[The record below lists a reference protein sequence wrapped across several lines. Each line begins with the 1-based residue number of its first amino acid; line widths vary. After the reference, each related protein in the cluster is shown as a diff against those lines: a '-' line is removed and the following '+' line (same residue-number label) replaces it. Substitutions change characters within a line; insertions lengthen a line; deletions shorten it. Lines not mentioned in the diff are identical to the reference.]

1 VYASRAKIQL
11 FQGVEK
17 FRQPRVFRGLT
28 ERMYKKGQWIETEI
42 FDTADKNRCVG
53 KLDDGIR
60 VFVEGIAAVGDTVR
74 AQVFQVKKR
83 YLVAQLTEILKLSS
97 RRTAPRCAYFGLC
110 GGCKWQHLDYAEQVR
125 IKRKQVVDALEHL
138 GNFKDPDVGECIP
151 AEKIYGYRNKIDMDF
166 TDRRYLT
173 ANEMNIPEAEL
184 SKPLD
189 FALGFHAPGCFAKA
203 IDIDHCDLASP
214 EMNLAVETVRRFC
227 LDRKLPIYST
237 FSHEGFLRN
246 LVVRRGERTGELMVN
261 LITSTHDASLM
272 RELCA
277 ELQQALGDKLTTF
290 INATTDRKNM
300 VAFGDQEFVLFGE
313 GTISD
318 RLGDYT
324 YRISPN
330 SFFQT
335 NTVQA
340 EKLYNE
346 ILSAAQLQG
355 TETVYDL
362 FCGTGSIALFAS
374 KHCARVLGIELVEA
388 AVADAQKNAKEHG
401 ADNCTFRQ
409 MDLMHFNTIRSSL
422 EAFGLPDLVITDPPR
437 AGMHPKAVE
446 MLRQLAPPVIIYVSC
461 NPASLARDGQLLCE
475 GGLYKLIRTQPVDLF
490 PQTNHVE
497 SVARFE
503 RV

>member
-1 VYASRAKIQL
+1 
-11 FQGVEK
+11 
-17 FRQPRVFRGLT
+17 
-28 ERMYKKGQWIETEI
+28 MYKKGQMIETEL

-60 VFVEGIAAVGDTVR
+60 IFVEGTAAVGDTVR
-74 AQVFQVKKR
+74 AQIYKTKKR
-83 YLVAQLTEILKLSS
+83 YLVANLVEILKFSD
-97 RRTAPRCAYFGLC
+97 RRIEPRCKYFGVC
-110 GGCKWQHLDYAEQVR
+110 GGCKWQHLQYDEQLR

-138 GNFKDPDVGECIP
+138 GDFQSPDVGECIP
-151 AEKIYGYRNKIDMDF
+151 AEETFGYRNKIDMDF

-173 ANEMNIPEAEL
+173 ADEMDLSEEEL

-203 IDIDHCDLASP
+203 IDIDHCDLASE
-214 EMNLAVETVRRFC
+214 EMNLAVETVRIFC
-227 LDRKLPIYST
+227 RDRKLPIYST

-261 LITSTHDASLM
+261 LITTTHDPALM
-272 RELCA
+272 QDLLGVLRA
-277 ELQQALGDKLTTF
+277 ALGEKLTTF

-300 VAFGDQEFVLFGE
+300 VAFGEQEYILCGE
-313 GTISD
+313 GSISD
-318 RLGDYT
+318 RLGEYT
-324 YRISPN
+324 YRISAN

-346 ILSAAQLQG
+346 IIKQAAFRG
-355 TETVYDL
+355 DETVYDL
-362 FCGTGSIALFAS
+362 FCGTGSIALFAA
-374 KHCARVLGIELVEA
+374 KHCGKVLGIELVES
-388 AVADAQKNAKEHG
+388 AVADAQKNAVEHG
-401 ADNCTFRQ
+401 AANCTFRQ
-409 MDLMHFNTIRSSL
+409 MDLMHFGTIRTEL
-422 EAFGLPDLVITDPPR
+422 ETFGLPDLVITDPPR
-437 AGMHPKAVE
+437 AGMHPKAVD
-446 MLRQLAPPVIIYVSC
+446 MLRELAPPVIVYVSC
-461 NPASLARDGQLLCE
+461 NPASLARDGQLLCAE
-475 GGLYKLIRTQPVDLF
+475 GLYKLVSCQPVDLF

>member
-1 VYASRAKIQL
+1 
-11 FQGVEK
+11 
-17 FRQPRVFRGLT
+17 
-28 ERMYKKGQWIETEI
+28 MEI

-53 KLDDGIR
+53 KMDDGIC

-74 AQVFQVKKR
+74 AQVYKIKKR
-83 YLVAQLTEILKLSS
+83 YLVAQLKEVLKFSD
-97 RRTAPRCAYFGLC
+97 RRINPRCKYFGVC
-110 GGCKWQHLDYAEQVR
+110 GGCKWQHLEYAEQLR

-138 GNFKDPDVGECIP
+138 GGFENPEVGECIA
-151 AEKIYGYRNKIDMDF
+151 AEETFGYRNKIDMDF

-173 ANEMNIPEAEL
+173 ADEMDVPEAEL
-184 SKPLD
+184 SKPLN

-203 IDIDHCDLASP
+203 IDIDHCDLASE

-227 LDRKLPIYST
+227 RDRKVPVYST
-237 FSHEGFLRN
+237 FTHEGFLRN

-261 LITSTHDASLM
+261 LITLTHDAELM

-277 ELQQALGDKLTTF
+277 ELQSALGEKLTTF

-300 VAFGDQEFVLFGE
+300 VAFGDKEYVLCGE
-313 GTISD
+313 GSISD
-318 RLGDYT
+318 RLGEYT

-346 ILSAAQLQG
+346 ILRAARFRGSDPSEAREASLVRGTDRREGQL
-355 TETVYDL
+355 VYDL
-362 FCGTGSIALFAS
+362 FCGTGSIALFAA
-374 KHCARVLGIELVEA
+374 KHCGKVLGIELVEA
-388 AVADAQKNAKEHG
+388 AVADAQKNAEEHG
-401 ADNCTFRQ
+401 AKNCTFRQ
-409 MDLMHFNTIRSSL
+409 MDLMHFGKIRAEL
-422 EAFGLPDLVITDPPR
+422 EDFGLPDVVITDPPR

-446 MLRQLAPPVIIYVSC
+446 MLRELAPPVIIYVSC

-475 GGLYKLIRTQPVDLF
+475 GGLYKLISAQPVDLF

-503 RV
+503 RG

>member
-1 VYASRAKIQL
+1 
-11 FQGVEK
+11 
-17 FRQPRVFRGLT
+17 
-28 ERMYKKGQWIETEI
+28 MYKKGQLIEMEI

-53 KLDDGIR
+53 KMDDGIC

-74 AQVFQVKKR
+74 AQVYKIKKR
-83 YLVAQLTEILKLSS
+83 YLVAQLKEVLKFSD
-97 RRTAPRCAYFGLC
+97 RRINPRCKYFGVC
-110 GGCKWQHLDYAEQVR
+110 GGCKWQHLEYAEQLR

-138 GNFKDPDVGECIP
+138 GGFENPEVGECIA
-151 AEKIYGYRNKIDMDF
+151 AEETFGYRNKIDMDF

-173 ANEMNIPEAEL
+173 ADEMDVPEAEL
-184 SKPLD
+184 SKPLN

-203 IDIDHCDLASP
+203 IDIDHCDLASE

-227 LDRKLPIYST
+227 RDRKVPVYST
-237 FSHEGFLRN
+237 FTHEGFLRN

-261 LITSTHDASLM
+261 LITLTHDAELM

-277 ELQQALGDKLTTF
+277 ELQSALGEKLTTF

-300 VAFGDQEFVLFGE
+300 VAFGDKEYVLCGE
-313 GTISD
+313 GSISD
-318 RLGDYT
+318 RLGEYT

-346 ILSAAQLQG
+346 ILRAARFRGSDPSEAREASLVRGTDRREGQL
-355 TETVYDL
+355 VYDL
-362 FCGTGSIALFAS
+362 FCGTGSIALFAA
-374 KHCARVLGIELVEA
+374 KHCGKVLGIELVEA
-388 AVADAQKNAKEHG
+388 AVADAQKNAEEHG
-401 ADNCTFRQ
+401 AKNCTFRQ
-409 MDLMHFNTIRSSL
+409 MDLMHFGKIRAEL
-422 EAFGLPDLVITDPPR
+422 EDFGLPDVVITDPPR

-446 MLRQLAPPVIIYVSC
+446 MLRELAPPVIIYVSC

-475 GGLYKLIRTQPVDLF
+475 GGLYKLISAQPVDLF

-503 RV
+503 RG

>member
-1 VYASRAKIQL
+1 
-11 FQGVEK
+11 
-17 FRQPRVFRGLT
+17 
-28 ERMYKKGQWIETEI
+28 MYKKGQLIETEI

-53 KLDDGIR
+53 KMDDGIR

-74 AQVFQVKKR
+74 AQVYKIKKR
-83 YLVAQLTEILKLSS
+83 YLVAQLTEVLKFSD
-97 RRTAPRCAYFGLC
+97 RRIEPRCKYFGVC
-110 GGCKWQHLDYAEQVR
+110 GGCKWQHLDYTEQLR

-138 GNFKDPDVGECIP
+138 GGFESPAVSECIS
-151 AEKIYGYRNKIDMDF
+151 AEEIFGYRNKIDMDF

-173 ANEMNIPEAEL
+173 ADEMNIPEAEL
-184 SKPLD
+184 KKPLD

-203 IDIDHCDLASP
+203 IDIDHCDLASE

-227 LDRKLPIYST
+227 CDRKIPVYST
-237 FSHEGFLRN
+237 FTHEGFLRN
-246 LVVRRGERTGELMVN
+246 LVVRRGQRTGELMVN
-261 LITSTHDASLM
+261 LITLTHDAVLM

-277 ELQQALGDKLTTF
+277 ELQTVLGAKLTTF

-300 VAFGDQEFVLFGE
+300 VAFGDKEYVMCGE
-313 GTISD
+313 GSISD
-318 RLGDYT
+318 RLGEYA

-346 ILSAAQLQG
+346 ILTAARFQG
-355 TETVYDL
+355 SETVYDL
-362 FCGTGSIALFAS
+362 FCGTGSIALFAA

-388 AVADAQKNAKEHG
+388 AVADAQTNAEEHG
-401 ADNCTFRQ
+401 AKNCTFRQ
-409 MDLMHFNTIRSSL
+409 MDLMHFGKIRAEL
-422 EAFGLPDLVITDPPR
+422 EAFGLPDVVITDPPR

-446 MLRQLAPPVIIYVSC
+446 MLRELAPPVVIYVSC

-475 GGLYKLIRTQPVDLF
+475 GGLYKFVSAQPVDLF

-503 RV
+503 RAS

>member
-1 VYASRAKIQL
+1 
-11 FQGVEK
+11 
-17 FRQPRVFRGLT
+17 
-28 ERMYKKGQWIETEI
+28 MYKKGQIIETEL

-60 VFVEGIAAVGDTVR
+60 VFVEGTAAVGDTVR
-74 AQVFQVKKR
+74 AQIYKTKKR
-83 YLVAQLTEILKLSS
+83 YLVAQLTEILKFSD
-97 RRTAPRCAYFGLC
+97 RRTEPRCPYFGVC
-110 GGCKWQHLDYAEQVR
+110 GGCKWQHLDYAEQLR

-138 GNFKDPDVGECIP
+138 GDFESPDVGECIA
-151 AEKIYGYRNKIDMDF
+151 AEDIYGYRNKIDMDF

-173 ANEMNIPEAEL
+173 ADEMSLPEAEL
-184 SKPLD
+184 KKPLD

-203 IDIDHCDLASP
+203 IDIDRCDLASG

-227 LDRKLPIYST
+227 LERKLPVYST
-237 FSHEGFLRN
+237 FTHEGFLRN
-246 LVVRRGERTGELMVN
+246 LVVRRGQRTGELMVN
-261 LITSTHDASLM
+261 LITLTHDPELM

-277 ELQQALGDKLTTF
+277 ELQAALGAKLTTF
-290 INATTDRKNM
+290 INTTTDRKNM
-300 VAFGDQEFVLFGE
+300 VAFGDKEYVLCGE
-313 GTISD
+313 GSISD
-318 RLGDYT
+318 RLGEYT

-346 ILSAAQLQG
+346 ILTAARLTG

-362 FCGTGSIALFAS
+362 FCGTGSIALFAA
-374 KHCARVLGIELVEA
+374 KHCGRVLGIELVES
-388 AVADAQKNAKEHG
+388 AVADAQKNASEHG
-401 ADNCTFRQ
+401 AGNCTFRQ
-409 MDLMHFNTIRSSL
+409 MDLMHFGNLRTEL
-422 EAFGLPDLVITDPPR
+422 EAFGLPHVVITDPPR

-446 MLRQLAPPVIIYVSC
+446 MLRQLAPPVVIYVSC
-461 NPASLARDGQLLCE
+461 NPASLARDGKLLCA
-475 GGLYKLIRTQPVDLF
+475 GGLYRLVSTQPVDLF

-503 RV
+503 RMA